1 MKLLQLTIVL
11 FGVVFNTLAQNTITT
26 ENLQFLDQTKWRG
39 NLMYVNYGDGNEV
52 NLETE
57 LDIEITTNSIIL
69 NTMYP
74 NELSANGKS
83 KIKLGRPGYFGKE
96 KIKEFEKTN
105 KKVIVVTEYNGQDDE
120 KDAQIVKTY
129 ILERDRIEFSKK
141 VIYLETNMSLI
152 RNKYTYTKKK

>member
-1 MKLLQLTIVL
+1 MKLLQLTMVL
-11 FGVVFNTLAQNTITT
+11 FGVVFNTLAQTT
-26 ENLQFLDQTKWRG
+26 MTTADLQFLDQTKWRG

-57 LDIEITTNSIIL
+57 LEIEITTNSIIL

-74 NELSANGKS
+74 NEPSANGKS

-96 KIKEFEKTN
+96 KIKEFEKN
-105 KKVIVVTEYNGQDDE
+105 NEKVIVVTEYTGQDDA

-141 VIYLETNMSLI
+141 VTYLESNLSLV
-152 RNKYTYTKKK
+152 RNKYTYVKKQ